1 MCPYLTYQASAFV
14 VRSIPSAMPCYTKR
28 EGSWHRDTMVFA
40 TYIPVADP
48 DLQIRGGGD
57 GHPDPDIG
65 GGGGLK
71 KKRFR
76 PSSESAGP

>member
-14 VRSIPSAMPCYTKR
+14 VGSIPSAMPCYTKS

-48 DLQIRGGGD
+48 DLQIRGGG
-57 GHPDPDIG
+57 GHPDPEIRG
-65 GGGGLK
+65 G
-71 KKRFR
+71 R
-76 PSSESAGP
+76 AA